1 MQLSIEV
8 LPAPLGPMME
18 KTWPCSTWKLTSLNA
33 RTPPKPIDTSD
44 TSRMGPLTR
53 HAPAIGR
60 GRRRRSRARETCR
73 RERRRSPRQ
82 SSQSTAPSRAGH
94 EALPPLAGGRIVRFH
109 KKLGTNQG
117 QVSTWSRRR
126 DRLPP
131 SGRGRAR
138 LLRRLEQRRRAGAEL
153 LEQRR
158 LVGLGG
164 LEVAQLDVAEA
175 ANLLR
180 DGGEANRDVV
190 VVGIELRQD
199 LLEQRLVVAH
209 ERALGPP
216 LGRIAERIEGGAAQE
231 LEFRQQPEQRENPR
245 TERHLPRLAADLV
258 LAGKQRRRQMHVQA
272 KILAAE
278 LGVHLLE
285 EGVVGVEASDLVF
298 VLVGHQLEQIARDR
312 VGEPALARRA
322 RGLDRPHLLDE
333 AAVARGIGRVLVGG
347 EEGDAALDHLVERA
361 RQRPRV
367 ADRLRRGL
375 DQRLDR

>member
-8 LPAPLGPMME
+8 LPAPFGPMME

-33 RTPPKPIDTSD
+33 RTPPKRIDTSD

-60 GRRRRSRARETCR
+60 GRRKSGARGTCR
-73 RERRRSPRQ
+73 RERHRSPRQ
-82 SSQSTAPSRAGH
+82 SSQFTAPSRAGH
-94 EALPPLAGGRIVRFH
+94 EALPPFAGGRIVRWH
-109 KKLGTNQG
+109 KKMGAERG

-131 SGRGRAR
+131 SGAK

-158 LVGLGG
+158 FVGLGS

-175 ANLLR
+175 ADLLR
-180 DGGEANRDVV
+180 DGGEADRDVV
-190 VVGIELRQD
+190 VVGIELRQH

-209 ERALGPP
+209 DRALGPP

-245 TERHLPRLAADLV
+245 TERHLPRL
-258 LAGKQRRRQMHVQA
+258 
-272 KILAAE
+272 
-278 LGVHLLE
+278 
-285 EGVVGVEASDLVF
+285 
-298 VLVGHQLEQIARDR
+298 
-312 VGEPALARRA
+312 
-322 RGLDRPHLLDE
+322 
-333 AAVARGIGRVLVGG
+333 
-347 EEGDAALDHLVERA
+347 
-361 RQRPRV
+361 
-367 ADRLRRGL
+367 
-375 DQRLDR
+375 